1 MIDRITL
8 ILKAKNITPAQLA
21 DDLKVQRSG
30 ISHILNGR
38 NKPSLDFI
46 QKILRKYPDISM
58 PWLLFGEGPMMNQFT
73 PEPIRKNESK
83 TDLSLEQPT
92 LIDLFEAE
100 VNEDDDYPKETP
112 VDNPENDNQRSDN
125 QENRSIEDF
134 ISGISQKGKP
144 GNSALSDRSISEDQ
158 RKIRRII
165 IFYDDK
171 SFVEYTPGMD

>member
-58 PWLLFGEGPMMNQFT
+58 PWLLFGEGPMMNQFIT
-73 PEPIRKNESK
+73 ETIKK
-83 TDLSLEQPT
+83 TDTKMDLSIEQPT
-92 LIDLFEAE
+92 LIDLFEVE
-100 VNEDDDYPKETP
+100 VDNDEDFLKETP
-112 VDNPENDNQRSDN
+112 LNIAENDIQKSNN
-125 QENRSIEDF
+125 QEIKSTEDYLT
-134 ISGISQKGKP
+134 GIHQKSNTSNNGFSER
-144 GNSALSDRSISEDQ
+144 NNDEDQ

-171 SFVEYTPGMD
+171 SFVEYIPGQD